1 MIKSSYRLSGGK
13 WRIHFYSPIEKE
25 HFEEKIKS
33 EKFIEV
39 LESGH
44 SSLLI
49 KVNSVAI
56 NEVLDASK
64 FQGIDKSDIHFY
76 LGFFIKHPF
85 LKALFSIGM
94 LGFWVGLI
102 NFGVCSM
109 IVMPYIKSRF

>member
-1 MIKSSYRLSGGK
+1 MIKSSYRLSGGR
-13 WRIHFYSPIEKE
+13 WRIHFYNPIEKE
-25 HFEEKIKS
+25 RFEEKIRK
-33 EKFIEV
+33 EGFIEV
-39 LESGH
+39 LESGN

-49 KVNSVAI
+49 KVNSAVI
-56 NEVLDASK
+56 NEMLDVSK
-64 FQGIDKSDIHFY
+64 FHGLDRSDIHFY